1 MSKDDIN
8 NPDHYNMNGMETIDL
23 LQESMGMTE
32 FEGYLK
38 GNILKYVSRYRFKHA
53 EDPVKDLYK
62 AGHLKLNESTYDDYC
77 GGRYGRLSYA
87 YR

>member
-1 MSKDDIN
+1 VSKDDIN
-8 NPDHYNMNGMETIDL
+8 NPDHYNMSGMETIDL

-53 EDPVKDLYK
+53 EDPVKDLLK
-62 AGHLKLNESTYDDYC
+62 AQWYLNKLIGT
-77 GGRYGRLSYA
+77 LQKQ
-87 YR
+87 

>member
-1 MSKDDIN
+1 MSADEIN
-8 NPDHYNMNGMETIDL
+8 KPDHYNMSGMETIDL

-53 EDPVKDLYK
+53 EDPVKDLLK
-62 AGHLKLNESTYDDYC
+62 AQWYLNKLIEVYDDK
-77 GGRYGRLSYA
+77 S
-87 YR
+87 